1 MTGKMFSCFSVSVL
15 ACSILVSGCG
25 SREAYDKKHYILNA
39 ARRGESIETETDSV
53 LEVRRFT
60 IDSAFAGKGL
70 VYRMGEFEYESDFY
84 SEFLVSPAAMITE
97 KTRSWLAESG
107 LFGTVLDVGSQI
119 DPTHVI
125 EGNIIAMYGDFRDKS
140 SPEATIEM
148 RVFLL
153 KTEAGGESLP
163 VFARKY
169 QSSVGI
175 ESEGSDGL
183 VRALDKCLEDILSS
197 LEKDLSERPD

>member
-39 ARRGESIETETDSV
+39 ARRGESIETQTDSV

-97 KTRSWLAESG
+97 KTRNWLAESG

>member
-1 MTGKMFSCFSVSVL
+1 
-15 ACSILVSGCG
+15 
-25 SREAYDKKHYILNA
+25 
-39 ARRGESIETETDSV
+39 
-53 LEVRRFT
+53 
-60 IDSAFAGKGL
+60 
-70 VYRMGEFEYESDFY
+70 
-84 SEFLVSPAAMITE
+84 MITE